1 MKDRLLQKGKIMSY
15 LALYRK
21 YRPQI
26 FDDVVGQEH
35 IVRTLKNQISANRV
49 AHAYLFCGSRGTGKT
64 SIAKIFA
71 RAVNCEQPVNGSAC
85 GACDACQK
93 VQDGSG
99 INIIEMDAASHNG
112 VDNIREI
119 NEEVKYTPAVGK
131 YKVYIIDEV
140 HMLSTGAFN
149 ALLKTLEEP
158 PAHVIFILATT
169 DPQKI
174 PVTILSRCQRFDF
187 KRISAREIQE
197 RLGVYMKE
205 ENIDIEDKALAY
217 IAKLADGGMRDA
229 LSILEQSI
237 SFYFEETITLDK
249 VLYLV
254 GAVDSSILFDM
265 IYAIIAQDTKKA
277 LELCEEV
284 NAKGRSIRQFASDLL
299 EHSRNLLVAK
309 TTNGMASVLDYSN
322 EYITLLKKQ
331 AEEISINELMRYIKH
346 FGQLE
351 YELRNAISPRIL
363 LEIALLKL
371 SEVQMDTSPE
381 SMMTKIQF
389 LEKKLEKLVEDGLQ
403 VTSSMPAQMAATI
416 KEVVPAR
423 LPKAV
428 PEDIR
433 ELIKKWPEIKSKLG
447 RAAWSIFETSEAGF
461 VEDDLFY
468 VVYKDGMEV
477 PVSRH
482 LDELKKVINEIA
494 GKEVKV
500 KPIHADDYADKCIE
514 VYGSNPK
521 QTEDIKDISAIIKNV
536 EAKINFNIE
545 IKN

>member
-1 MKDRLLQKGKIMSY
+1 MSY

-21 YRPQI
+21 YRPNT

-35 IVRTLKNQISANRV
+35 IVRTLKNQINSNRV
-49 AHAYLFCGSRGTGKT
+49 AHAYLFSGSRGTGKT

-71 RAVNCEQPVNGSAC
+71 RAVNCEKPINGSAC
-85 GACDACQK
+85 GQCEACQK

-99 INIIEMDAASHNG
+99 LNIIEIDAASHNG

-131 YKVYIIDEV
+131 YKVYIVDEV

-187 KRISAREIQE
+187 KRLLAREIQE
-197 RLGVYMKE
+197 RLKSYMKQE
-205 ENIDIEDKALAY
+205 HIDIEDKALSY
-217 IAKLADGGMRDA
+217 IARLADGGMRDA

-237 SFYFEETITLDK
+237 SFYFGETITLDK

-254 GAVDSSILFDM
+254 GAVDSSILFNM
-265 IYAIIAQDTKKA
+265 IEAIAAQDTKGT

-284 NAKGRSIRQFASDLL
+284 NTLGRSIRQFASDLL

-309 TTNGMASVLDYSN
+309 TTNGIGNMLDYSS
-322 EYITLLKKQ
+322 EYIEELQKQ
-331 AEEISINELMRYIKH
+331 AEKLSVNELMRYIKH
-346 FGQLE
+346 FGDLE
-351 YELRNAISPRIL
+351 YELRNALSPRIL
-363 LEIALLKL
+363 LEVAIFKL

-381 SMMTKIQF
+381 SMMTKIQV
-389 LEKKLEKLVEDGLQ
+389 LEQKLEHLAQEGRREVSVIPKDISPQ
-403 VTSSMPAQMAATI
+403 TSQELIP
-416 KEVVPAR
+416 ER
-423 LPKAV
+423 LPKAI

-433 ELIKKWPEIKSKLG
+433 ELIKRWPEIKGKLG
-447 RAAWSIFETSEAGF
+447 RAAWSIFESAQAGF
-461 VEDDLFY
+461 VEDDIFY
-468 VVYKDGMEV
+468 VVYKEGMEV
-477 PVSRH
+477 LVNAH
-482 LDELKKVINEIA
+482 LEELKRNICETA
-494 GKEVKV
+494 GKEVRV
-500 KPIHADDYADKCIE
+500 KPIHGEEYAAKCIE
-514 VYGSNPK
+514 VYGSHPE
-521 QTEDIKDISAIIKNV
+521 QSEDIKDMADVIKNV
-536 EAKINFNIE
+536 AAKINFNIQ

>member
-1 MKDRLLQKGKIMSY
+1 MSY

-21 YRPQI
+21 YRPHT
-26 FDDVVGQEH
+26 FDDVIGQEH
-35 IVRTLKNQISANRV
+35 IVRTLKNQIHSGRV

-71 RAVNCEQPVNGSAC
+71 RAVNCETPINGSAC
-85 GACDACQK
+85 GSCGACRK

-119 NEEVKYTPAVGK
+119 NDEVKYTPAVGK

-187 KRISAREIQE
+187 KRISAKEMEE
-197 RLGVYMKE
+197 RLATYMQKEGVAVE
-205 ENIDIEDKALAY
+205 ENALAY
-217 IAKLADGGMRDA
+217 IARLADGGMRDA
-229 LSILEQSI
+229 LSLLEQSI
-237 SFYFEETITLDK
+237 SFYYEETITLDK

-265 IYAIIAQDTKKA
+265 IYAIIAQDASKVLA
-277 LELCEEV
+277 LCEAI
-284 NAKGRSIRQFASDLL
+284 NSQGRSIKQFASDLL

-309 TTNGMASVLDYSN
+309 TTNGMQGVLDYSS
-322 EYITLLKKQ
+322 EYIESLQEQ
-331 AEEISINELMRYIKH
+331 AKTISTDELMRYIKN

-351 YELRNAISPRIL
+351 YELRSTLSPRIV
-363 LEIALLKL
+363 LEVTLLKL
-371 SEVQMDTSPE
+371 TEVQMDTSPE
-381 SMMTKIQF
+381 SMLARMHF
-389 LEKKLEKLVEDGLQ
+389 LEEKLQRLEQEGLKVAPIVQPQ
-403 VTSSMPAQMAATI
+403 VVVSPQ
-416 KEVVPAR
+416 KESVPKR

-428 PEDIR
+428 SADIR
-433 ELIKKWPEIKSKLG
+433 ELIKKWRAIKEKLP
-447 RAAWSIFETSEAGF
+447 RAAWAIYESCEAGF
-461 VEDDLFY
+461 IEDDIFY
-468 VVYKDGMEV
+468 VVYKKGMEV
-477 PVSRH
+477 GVNTH
-482 LDELKKVINEIA
+482 LDILKKTINEIA
-494 GKEVKV
+494 GKEVQ
-500 KPIHADDYADKCIE
+500 IRTIAAEDYASKCFD
-514 VYGSNPK
+514 VYGTSP
-521 QTEDIKDISAIIKNV
+521 QQSEAVSDIASILRNV
-536 EAKINFNIE
+536 ESKVNFNIQ

>member
-1 MKDRLLQKGKIMSY
+1 MSY

-21 YRPQI
+21 YRPWI

-35 IVRTLKNQISANRV
+35 IVRTLKNQIMADRV

-71 RAVNCEQPVNGSAC
+71 RAVNCAKPENGSAC
-85 GACDACQK
+85 GTCWACQK

-187 KRISAREIQE
+187 KRISSKEIQE
-197 RLGVYMKE
+197 RLRLYMEKE
-205 ENIDIEDKALAY
+205 AVDIEDKALAY

-229 LSILEQSI
+229 LSILEQSL
-237 SFYFEETITLDK
+237 SFYFDEKITLDK

-254 GAVDSSILFDM
+254 GAVDRSILFDM
-265 IYAIIAQDTKKA
+265 IYAIIAQDTKKT
-277 LELCEEV
+277 LELCDEV
-284 NAKGRSIRQFASDLL
+284 NSKGRSIRQFASDLL

-309 TTNGMASVLDYSN
+309 TTNGMESVLDYSSD
-322 EYITLLKKQ
+322 YIEALQKQ
-331 AEEISINELMRYIKH
+331 AEALSINELMRYIKH

-351 YELRNAISPRIL
+351 YELRNAISSRIL
-363 LEIALLKL
+363 LEITLLKL
-371 SEVQMDTSPE
+371 SEVQMDTSSE

-389 LEKKLEKLVEDGLQ
+389 LEQKLEKIQEEGLKISQ
-403 VTSSMPAQMAATI
+403 SVPVMPMAPV
-416 KEVVPAR
+416 KEVVPIR

-433 ELIKKWPEIKSKLG
+433 ELIKKWGEIKEKLG
-447 RAAWSIFETSEAGF
+447 RAAWSIFETAEAGF
-461 VEDDLFY
+461 VEDDIFY
-468 VVYKDGMEV
+468 VVYQEGMQV
-477 PVSRH
+477 PVNAH
-482 LDELKKVINEIA
+482 LDELKNAVNEVA
-494 GKEVKV
+494 GKEVRV
-500 KPIHADDYADKCIE
+500 KPIEADEYAAKCIE
-514 VYGSNPK
+514 VYGSSPEPTTDV
-521 QTEDIKDISAIIKNV
+521 QDMSAVIKNV
-536 EAKINFNIE
+536 AAKINFNIE

>member
-1 MKDRLLQKGKIMSY
+1 MSY

-21 YRPQI
+21 YRPLI

-35 IVRTLKNQISANRV
+35 IVRTLTNQINTQRV
-49 AHAYLFCGSRGTGKT
+49 AHAYLLCGSRGTGKT
-64 SIAKIFA
+64 TIAKIFA
-71 RAVNCEQPVNGSAC
+71 RAVNCEAPVHGSAC
-85 GACDACQK
+85 GVCSACQK

-99 INIIEMDAASHNG
+99 INIIEIDAASHNG

-187 KRISAREIQE
+187 KRLSAQEIEE
-197 RLGVYMKE
+197 RLAVYMQKE
-205 ENIDIEDKALAY
+205 KVDIEAKALNY
-217 IAKLADGGMRDA
+217 IARLAEGGMRDA
-229 LSILEQSI
+229 LSILEQSM
-237 SFYFEETITLDK
+237 SFYFDETITFDK
-249 VLYLV
+249 ILYMV

-277 LELCEEV
+277 LELCEAV
-284 NAKGRSIRQFASDLL
+284 NRQGKSIRQFAGDLL

-309 TTNGMASVLDYSN
+309 TTNGTASVLDYSS
-322 EYITLLKKQ
+322 EYITRLKEQ
-331 AEEISINELMRYIKH
+331 AQELQINELMRYIKH

-351 YELRNAISPRIL
+351 YELRNALSPRIL
-363 LEIALLKL
+363 LEVAILKL

-381 SMMTKIQF
+381 SMMAKMQF
-389 LEKKLEKLVEDGLQ
+389 LEQKLEKLIEEGLKAAPAVPVQ
-403 VTSSMPAQMAATI
+403 NLGSS
-416 KEVVPAR
+416 KEVIPAR

-428 PEDIR
+428 SEDIR
-433 ELIKKWPEIKSKLG
+433 ILIKKWPEIKAKLG
-447 RAAWSIFETSEAGF
+447 RAAWSIFETTEAGF
-461 VEDDLFY
+461 VEEDIFY
-468 VVYKDGMEV
+468 IVYKQGMDV
-477 PVSRH
+477 GVNAH
-482 LDELKKVINEIA
+482 LEELKKAINEIA
-494 GKEVKV
+494 GKEVRV
-500 KPIHADDYADKCIE
+500 RPIHADEYASKCIE
-514 VYGSNPK
+514 VYGSHPE
-521 QTEDIKDISAIIKNV
+521 QTEDIKDMASILKNV
-536 EAKINFNIE
+536 AAKINFNIE
-545 IKN
+545 LKN

>member
-1 MKDRLLQKGKIMSY
+1 MSY

-21 YRPQI
+21 YRPLV

-35 IVRTLKNQISANRV
+35 IVRTLTNQINTQRV
-49 AHAYLFCGSRGTGKT
+49 AHAYLLCGSRGTGKT
-64 SIAKIFA
+64 TIAKIFA
-71 RAVNCEQPVNGSAC
+71 RAVNCEAPVHGSAC
-85 GACDACQK
+85 GVCSACQK

-99 INIIEMDAASHNG
+99 INIIEIDAASHNG

-187 KRISAREIQE
+187 KRLSAQEIEE
-197 RLGVYMKE
+197 RL
-205 ENIDIEDKALAY
+205 A
-217 IAKLADGGMRDA
+217 
-229 LSILEQSI
+229 QSM
-237 SFYFEETITLDK
+237 SFYFDETITFDK
-249 VLYLV
+249 VLYMV

-277 LELCEEV
+277 LELCEAV
-284 NAKGRSIRQFASDLL
+284 NRQGKSIRQFAGDLL

-309 TTNGMASVLDYSN
+309 TTNGTASVLDYSS
-322 EYITLLKKQ
+322 EYITRLKEQ
-331 AEEISINELMRYIKH
+331 AEGIKINELMRYIKH

-351 YELRNAISPRIL
+351 YELRNALSPRIL
-363 LEIALLKL
+363 LEVAILKL

-381 SMMTKIQF
+381 SMMTKMQL
-389 LEKKLEKLVEDGLQ
+389 LEQKLEKLIEEGLK
-403 VTSSMPAQMAATI
+403 AAPTVPVQAAVFS

-433 ELIKKWPEIKSKLG
+433 VLIKKWPEIKAKLG
-447 RAAWSIFETSEAGF
+447 RAAWSIFETTEAGF
-461 VEDDLFY
+461 VEEDIFY
-468 VVYKDGMEV
+468 IVYKQGMDV
-477 PVSRH
+477 GVNAH
-482 LDELKKVINEIA
+482 LEDLKKAINEIA
-494 GKEVKV
+494 GKEVRV
-500 KPIHADDYADKCIE
+500 RPIHADEYASKCIE
-514 VYGSNPK
+514 VYGSHPE
-521 QTEDIKDISAIIKNV
+521 QTEDIKDMASILKNV
-536 EAKINFNIE
+536 AAKINFNIE
-545 IKN
+545 LKN

>member
-1 MKDRLLQKGKIMSY
+1 MSY

-21 YRPQI
+21 YRPQT

-35 IVRTLKNQISANRV
+35 IVRTLKNQITANRV
-49 AHAYLFCGSRGTGKT
+49 AHAYLFSGSRGTGKT

-71 RAVNCEQPVNGSAC
+71 RAVNCTNPVNGSAC
-85 GACDACQK
+85 GVCEACQK

-187 KRISAREIQE
+187 KRISAKEIEE
-197 RLGVYMKE
+197 RLALYMQKE
-205 ENIDIEDKALAY
+205 AIQIEDKALAY
-217 IAKLADGGMRDA
+217 IARLADGGMRDA

-237 SFYFEETITLDK
+237 SFYFEEMITLDK

-254 GAVDSSILFDM
+254 GAVDSSILFNM
-265 IYAIIAQDTKKA
+265 INAVIAQDTKKA

-309 TTNGMASVLDYSN
+309 TTNGMASVLDYSS
-322 EYITLLKKQ
+322 EYITLLQKQ
-331 AEEISINELMRYIKH
+331 AEEVSIDELMRYIKH

-363 LEIALLKL
+363 LEIAILKL
-371 SEVQMDTSPE
+371 SEVQMDTTPE
-381 SMMTKIQF
+381 SMMSKIQF
-389 LEKKLEKLVEDGLQ
+389 LEKKLEKLEEEGVK
-403 VTSSMPAQMAATI
+403 VTAAVPVSAAVPSR
-416 KEVVPAR
+416 EVVPSR

-433 ELIKKWPEIKSKLG
+433 ELIKKWPEIKEKLG
-447 RAAWSIFETSEAGF
+447 RAAWAIFETAEAGF
-461 VEDDLFY
+461 VEDDIFY
-468 VVYKDGMEV
+468 IIYKDGMDT
-477 PVSRH
+477 PVNAH
-482 LDELKKVINEIA
+482 LEELKRVINETA

-500 KPIHADDYADKCIE
+500 RPMHADDYAEKCIE
-514 VYGSNPK
+514 VYGSSP
-521 QTEDIKDISAIIKNV
+521 QPSEDIKDIAAVIKNA

-545 IKN
+545 IK

>member
-1 MKDRLLQKGKIMSY
+1 MSY

-21 YRPQI
+21 YRPNT

-35 IVRTLKNQISANRV
+35 IVRTLKNQINSNRV
-49 AHAYLFCGSRGTGKT
+49 AHAYLFSGSRGTGKT

-71 RAVNCEQPVNGSAC
+71 RAVNCEDPINGSAC
-85 GACDACQK
+85 GRCSACEK

-187 KRISAREIQE
+187 KRLSAKEIQD
-197 RLGVYMKE
+197 RLSIYMKQESISIE
-205 ENIDIEDKALAY
+205 EKALAY

-254 GAVDSSILFDM
+254 GAVDSSILFNM

-284 NAKGRSIRQFASDLL
+284 NRLGRSIRQFASDLL

-309 TTNGMASVLDYSN
+309 TTNGMESVLDYSS
-322 EYITLLKKQ
+322 EYILELQRQ
-331 AEEISINELMRYIKH
+331 AESISISELMRYIKH
-346 FGQLE
+346 FGELE

-363 LEIALLKL
+363 LEIAVLKL
-371 SEVQMDTSPE
+371 SEVQMDHSPE
-381 SMMTKIQF
+381 SMMTKMQL
-389 LEKKLEKLVEDGLQ
+389 LEQKLEKLAQEGLKVAASQPVEMPKG
-403 VTSSMPAQMAATI
+403 SS
-416 KEVVPAR
+416 KEVVPKR

-428 PEDIR
+428 SEDVR
-433 ELIKKWPEIKSKLG
+433 ELIKKWPEIKAGLG
-447 RAAWSIFETSEAGF
+447 RAAWSIFETAEAGF
-461 VEDDLFY
+461 VEDDVFY
-468 VVYKDGMEV
+468 VVYKDGMDV
-477 PVSRH
+477 LVNAH
-482 LDELKKVINEIA
+482 LEELKKGINEVA
-494 GKEVKV
+494 AKDVKV
-500 KPIHADDYADKCIE
+500 RAIHADEYASKCIE
-514 VYGSNPK
+514 VYGSHPE
-521 QTEDIKDISAIIKNV
+521 QTEDIKDMADVIKNV
-536 EAKINFNIE
+536 AAKINFNIQ

>member
-1 MKDRLLQKGKIMSY
+1 MSY

-21 YRPQI
+21 YRPNV
-26 FDDVVGQEH
+26 FDDVVGQDH
-35 IVRTLKNQISANRV
+35 IVRTLTNQINTNRV

-64 SIAKIFA
+64 TIAKIFS
-71 RAVNCEQPVNGSAC
+71 RAVNCETPIHGSAC
-85 GACDACQK
+85 GKCSACEK
-93 VQDGSG
+93 VKDGSG

-158 PAHVIFILATT
+158 PSHVIFILATT

-187 KRISAREIQE
+187 KRISIKEIQDT
-197 RLGVYMKE
+197 LTTYMQQ
-205 ENIDIEDKALAY
+205 ENISIEDNALAY

-229 LSILEQSI
+229 LSILEQSL
-237 SFYFEETITLDK
+237 SFYFDETITLDK

-284 NAKGRSIRQFASDLL
+284 NRLGRSIRQFANDLL

-309 TTNGMASVLDYSN
+309 TTNGMGSVLDYSN
-322 EYITLLKKQ
+322 EYIEKLQKQ
-331 AEEISINELMRYIKH
+331 AEDISINELMRYIKH
-346 FGQLE
+346 FSELV

-363 LEIALLKL
+363 LEIAMLKL
-371 SEVQMDTSPE
+371 SEVQMDTSAE
-381 SMMTKIQF
+381 SMMNRIEF
-389 LEKKLEKLVEDGLQ
+389 LEQKLENLEKEGLKAASSPLVEMPTVVPKSVVPKKL
-403 VTSSMPAQMAATI
+403 S
-416 KEVVPAR
+416 
-423 LPKAV
+423 KAV
-428 PEDIR
+428 SQDVR
-433 ELIKKWPEIKSKLG
+433 ELIKKWPEIKAKLG

-461 VEDDLFY
+461 VEDDIFY
-468 VVYKDGMEV
+468 IVYKQGMGV
-477 PVSRH
+477 PVSAH
-482 LDELKKVINEIA
+482 LEELKKAINEVA
-494 GKEVKV
+494 GKEVRV
-500 KPIHADDYADKCIE
+500 KPIEADDYASKCIE
-514 VYGSNPK
+514 VYGSNPQ
-521 QTEDIKDISAIIKNV
+521 QTEDIKDIASVIENV
-536 EAKINFNIE
+536 AAKINFNIQ
-545 IKN
+545 IKK

>member
-1 MKDRLLQKGKIMSY
+1 MSY

-21 YRPQI
+21 YRPGVL
-26 FDDVVGQEH
+26 DDVVGQEH
-35 IVRTLKNQISANRV
+35 IVRTLTNQINTNRV
-49 AHAYLFCGSRGTGKT
+49 AHAYLLCGSRGTGKT
-64 SIAKIFA
+64 TIAKIFA
-71 RAVNCEQPVNGSAC
+71 RAVNCTQPVNGSAC
-85 GACDACQK
+85 GVCEACRK

-158 PAHVIFILATT
+158 PPHVIFILATT

-187 KRISAREIQE
+187 RRIAAKDIQN
-197 RLGVYMKE
+197 RLALYMIKE
-205 ENIDIEDKALAY
+205 NVDIESTALAY

-237 SFYFEETITLDK
+237 AFYFDETITLDK

-254 GAVDSSILFDM
+254 GAVDSSILFGM
-265 IYAIIAQDTKKA
+265 VYAIIAQDTKKA

-309 TTNGMASVLDYSN
+309 TTNGMTSVLDYGSD
-322 EYITLLKKQ
+322 YIQALQKQ
-331 AEEISINELMRYIKH
+331 AEDISVSELMRYIKH

-363 LEIALLKL
+363 LEIAILKL
-371 SEVQMDTSPE
+371 SEVQMDTSTE
-381 SMMTKIQF
+381 SMMTKIQV
-389 LEKKLEKLVEDGLQ
+389 LEQKLEKLVEEGLQ
-403 VTSSMPAQMAATI
+403 VAQSTSVQNAMPTREI
-416 KEVVPAR
+416 IPER

-428 PEDIR
+428 PDDIR
-433 ELIKKWPEIKSKLG
+433 ELIKKWPEIKLKLG
-447 RAAWSIFETSEAGF
+447 RAAWSIFETAQAGF
-461 VEDDLFY
+461 VEEDIFY
-468 VVYKDGMEV
+468 VVYKEGMDV
-477 PVSRH
+477 PVSSH
-482 LDELKKVINEIA
+482 LDELKKAINEVA

-500 KPIHADDYADKCIE
+500 KPMHADDYAAKCIE

-521 QTEDIKDISAIIKNV
+521 QTEDIKDIADVIKNV
-536 EAKINFNIE
+536 AAKINFNIQ